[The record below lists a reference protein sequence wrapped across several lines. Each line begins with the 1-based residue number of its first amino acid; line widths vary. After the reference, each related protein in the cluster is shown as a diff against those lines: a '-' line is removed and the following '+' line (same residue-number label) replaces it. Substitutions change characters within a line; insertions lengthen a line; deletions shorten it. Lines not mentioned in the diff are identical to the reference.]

1 MMEELLDRR
10 WRGFRLVE
18 LTGLA
23 LLLVLMLV
31 LYLAKTG
38 GGAERSEIARVERE
52 ISQEK
57 ERVRLLRAEVAHL
70 EQPERLE
77 RLSRDFLGLGPVA
90 ARQEIAADSVASLT
104 TGAGQQQP

>member
-1 MMEELLDRR
+1 MEELLERR
-10 WRGFRLVE
+10 WRGFRVIE

-31 LYLAKTG
+31 LYLTKTF
-38 GGAERSEIARVERE
+38 GGAERSEIAKVERE
-52 ISQEK
+52 ITEEK

-77 RLSRDFLGLGPVA
+77 RLSRMLGMAPVGA
-90 ARQEIAADSVASLT
+90 KQEVSADSVASLT
-104 TGAGQQQP
+104 TGVGQQQP